1 MGMWRM
7 YVNGRWWERE
17 KAGFWAERKPQN
29 FKKQL
34 QAGNRWLEP
43 GFPWKWGTAGD
54 ISSLRT
60 GKEPFLPESL
70 TLS

>member
-1 MGMWRM
+1 MEDG
-7 YVNGRWWERE
+7 GR
-17 KAGFWAERKPQN
+17 ERKQGSGQKGNPN